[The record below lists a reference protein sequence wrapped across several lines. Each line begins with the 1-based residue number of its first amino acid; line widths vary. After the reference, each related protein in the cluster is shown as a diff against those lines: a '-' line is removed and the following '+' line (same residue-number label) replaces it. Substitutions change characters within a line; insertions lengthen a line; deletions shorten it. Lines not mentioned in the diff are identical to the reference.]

1 MEILM
6 QYLMLNLALNTLHI
20 YLINYLPQVSAVVR
34 GKGRRELYSST
45 CGESLFLRKLLWA
58 SLPNK
63 RQKLRDR

>member
-6 QYLMLNLALNTLHI
+6 RYLMLNLALNTLHI

-45 CGESLFLRKLLWA
+45 
-58 SLPNK
+58 
-63 RQKLRDR
+63 